1 MRSIRIAFQ
10 IVITILFI
18 VVLVVLILT
27 QASFSTFVA
36 ALGLFGL
43 LLFLTLL
50 LKFQTELRLNP
61 QRRLNLKI
69 VGWLIVSIGL
79 GSFWMAWLVA
89 SGQGMS
95 SGWRGQRVNAI
106 IEMVGPWPPSLFFAI
121 GGLIMLWV
129 GVRVLRS

>member
-1 MRSIRIAFQ
+1 MRSFRVVLQFA
-10 IVITILFI
+10 ITILFI
-18 VVLVVLILT
+18 VVLSVLIQT

-50 LKFQTELRLNP
+50 LKFQTEIRLNP
-61 QRRLNLKI
+61 QRQLDLKI
-69 VGWLIVSIGL
+69 VGWFIVSIGL

-89 SGQGMS
+89 IGEGMS

-121 GGLIMLWV
+121 SGLIMFWA